1 MNIGQRISLCLAMAL
16 LALGP
21 VGSVWGATVSGRAST
36 VLEWRDDPQGAAALP
51 GYQYLQLNI
60 GDIAGKGLDF
70 KGYGRLADDFNNE
83 LDIDSRLYY
92 AYLEK
97 KGLLTNLDAKLGRQF
112 ISTTAG
118 ASIMDGLYLNYNNLG
133 PLKLALFGGG
143 DVAYYSGYNAED
155 VIAGGKLSG
164 RFIDSLDLGVSYIQK
179 WNDGDLSHELIGF
192 DAAYDVKEL
201 INLYSETQYSW
212 LTDEVTYFLAGAHYY
227 RNPKWSLRTE
237 YLYSLPV
244 FSATSI
250 YSVFAVSEYQELMAE
265 LNYSIAPGLRAFGRY
280 SREMYEDFA
289 DANVFEL
296 GLEKIRTARCAGYL
310 TGVWR
315 DDGDGQD
322 LKGFKVYGSYLL
334 TQSLQAGAGAHLD
347 VLERRLDDTDD
358 ETSSSRLWLD
368 LTAYLTK
375 TVNVEAKAER
385 IESDLWDEY
394 YQGRIRLNVLF

>member
-1 MNIGQRISLCLAMAL
+1 MNIGQRISLCMVMAL

-21 VGSVWGATVSGRAST
+21 VGAVWGATVSGRAST
-36 VLEWRDDPQGAAALP
+36 VLEWRDDPQGDAALP

-60 GDIAGKGLDF
+60 GDIAAKGIDF

-97 KGLLTNLDAKLGRQF
+97 KGLLTNLDLKLGRQF

-118 ASIMDGLYLNYNNLG
+118 ASIMDGLYLNYSNLG

-164 RFIDSLDLGVSYIQK
+164 RFLDSLDLGVSYIQK

-212 LTDEVTYFLAGAHYY
+212 LTDEVTYFLAGANYY

-250 YSVFAVSEYQELMAE
+250 YSVFSVAEYQELMAE

-334 TQSLQAGAGAHLD
+334 NQYLQAGAGAHLD
-347 VLERRLDDTDD
+347 VLERRLDDADD

-375 TVNVEAKAER
+375 TVNVEAKVER

>member
-21 VGSVWGATVSGRAST
+21 VGVVWGATVSGRAST
-36 VLEWRDDPQGAAALP
+36 VLEWRDDPQGDAALP

-60 GDIAGKGLDF
+60 GDIAGKGIDF
-70 KGYGRLADDFNNE
+70 RGYGRLADDFNNE

-97 KGLLTNLDAKLGRQF
+97 KGLLPSLDAKFGRQF

-118 ASIMDGLYLNYNNLG
+118 ASIMDGLYLNYDKLG

-143 DVAYYSGYNAED
+143 DVAYYTGYNAED
-155 VIAGGKLSG
+155 FIAGGKVSG
-164 RFIDSLDLGVSYIQK
+164 QFFDSLDLGLSYIQK
-179 WNDGDLSHELIGF
+179 WNDSELSHELIGF
-192 DAAYDVKEL
+192 DVAYDVKEL

-212 LTDEVTYFLAGAHYY
+212 LTEEVTYFLAGAHYY

-250 YSVFAVSEYQELMAE
+250 YSVFSVAEYQELMAE
-265 LNYSIAPGLRAFGRY
+265 LTYSIVPGLRAFGRY
-280 SREMYEDFA
+280 SREMYEDY
-289 DANVFEL
+289 DDGNVFEA

-322 LKGFKVYGSYLL
+322 LKGFKIYGSYLL
-334 TQSLQAGAGAHLD
+334 NQLLQAGAGAHVD

-358 ETSSSRLWLD
+358 ETSSSRLWVD
-368 LTAYLTK
+368 LTAYLSK
-375 TVNVEAKAER
+375 TLNVEAKAER

>member
-1 MNIGQRISLCLAMAL
+1 MNIGQRISLCMVMAL

-21 VGSVWGATVSGRAST
+21 VGTVWGATVSGRAST
-36 VLEWRDDPQGAAALP
+36 VLEWRDDPQGDAALP

-60 GDIAGKGLDF
+60 GDIAGKGIDF

-118 ASIMDGLYLNYNNLG
+118 ASIMDGLYLNYSNLG

-164 RFIDSLDLGVSYIQK
+164 QFIDSLDLGLSYIQK

-201 INLYSETQYSW
+201 INLYSETQFSW

-250 YSVFAVSEYQELMAE
+250 YSVFSVAEYQELMAE
-265 LNYSIAPGLRAFGRY
+265 LNYSIAPGLRVFGRY

-289 DANVFEL
+289 DANVFEA

-322 LKGFKVYGSYLL
+322 LKGFKIYGSYLL
-334 TQSLQAGAGAHLD
+334 NQALQAGAGAHVD

-358 ETSSSRLWLD
+358 ETSSSRLWVD

>member
-1 MNIGQRISLCLAMAL
+1 MKIGQRISLCLAMAL

-21 VGSVWGATVSGRAST
+21 VGTVWGATVSGRAST
-36 VLEWRDDPQGAAALP
+36 VLEWRDDPQGDAALP

-60 GDIAGKGLDF
+60 GDIAGKGVDF

-97 KGLLTNLDAKLGRQF
+97 KGLLPNLDAKLGRQF
-112 ISTTAG
+112 IATTAG
-118 ASIMDGLYLNYNNLG
+118 ASIMDGLYLNYSNLG
-133 PLKLALFGGG
+133 PLKLSLFGGG

-155 VIAGGKLSG
+155 VIAGGKVSG
-164 RFIDSLDLGVSYIQK
+164 QFFDSLDLGLSYIQK

-192 DAAYDVKEL
+192 DAAYDVKDL

-212 LTDEVTYFLAGAHYY
+212 LTDEVTYFLAGANYY

-250 YSVFAVSEYQELMAE
+250 YSVFSVAEYQELMAE
-265 LNYSIAPGLRAFGRY
+265 LNYSISPGLRAFGRY

-289 DANVFEL
+289 DANVFEA

-310 TGVWR
+310 SGVWR

-334 TQSLQAGAGAHLD
+334 NQSLQAGAGAHLD
-347 VLERRLDDTDD
+347 VLERRLDDTND
-358 ETSSSRLWLD
+358 ETSSSRLWVD

-385 IESDLWDEY
+385 VESDLWDEY

>member
-36 VLEWRDDPQGAAALP
+36 VLEWRDDPQGDAALP

-164 RFIDSLDLGVSYIQK
+164 RFLDSLGLGLSYIQK

-265 LNYSIAPGLRAFGRY
+265 LGYSIAPGLRAFGRY

-347 VLERRLDDTDD
+347 VLERRLDETDD

-375 TVNVEAKAER
+375 TLNVEAKAER

>member
-1 MNIGQRISLCLAMAL
+1 MNIGQRISLCMVMAL
-16 LALGP
+16 LAFGP
-21 VGSVWGATVSGRAST
+21 VGTVWGATVSGRAST
-36 VLEWRDDPQGAAALP
+36 VLEWRDDPQGDAALP

-60 GDIAGKGLDF
+60 GDIADKGVDF

-97 KGLLTNLDAKLGRQF
+97 KGLLNGLDAKLGRQF

-118 ASIMDGLYLNYNNLG
+118 ASIMDGLYLNYSNLG

-164 RFIDSLDLGVSYIQK
+164 QFFDNLDLGLSYIQK

-201 INLYSETQYSW
+201 INLYSETQFSW

-227 RNPKWSLRTE
+227 RSPKWSLRTE

-265 LNYSIAPGLRAFGRY
+265 LNYSISPGLRAFGRY

-289 DANVFEL
+289 DANVFEA

-322 LKGFKVYGSYLL
+322 LKGFKIYGSYLL
-334 TQSLQAGAGAHLD
+334 TKALQAGAGAHVD

>member
-1 MNIGQRISLCLAMAL
+1 MNIGQRICLCMAMAL

-21 VGSVWGATVSGRAST
+21 VGAAWGATVSGRAST
-36 VLEWRDDPQGAAALP
+36 VLEWREDPQGDRALP
-51 GYQYLQLNI
+51 SYQYLQLNI
-60 GDIAGKGLDF
+60 GDIGGKGLDF
-70 KGYGRLADDFNNE
+70 KGYGRLADDFNSE

-97 KGLLTNLDAKLGRQF
+97 KGLLDRLDLKLGRQF

-118 ASIMDGLYLNYNNLG
+118 ASIMDGLYLDYNNLG
-133 PLKLALFGGG
+133 PLKLSLFGGG
-143 DVAYYSGYNAED
+143 DVAYYTGYNAED
-155 VIAGGKLSG
+155 LIAGGKLSG
-164 RFIDSLDLGVSYIQK
+164 RFFDGLDLGVSYIQK
-179 WNDGDLSHELIGF
+179 WEEGDLSHELIGF
-192 DAAYDVKEL
+192 DAAYDVKDL

-227 RNPKWSLRTE
+227 RSPKWSLRAE

-250 YSVFAVSEYQELMAE
+250 YSVFAVAEYQELMAE
-265 LNYSIAPGLRAFGRY
+265 FHYSIAPGLRAFGRY
-280 SREMYEDFA
+280 SRELYEDFA
-289 DANVFEL
+289 DANVYEL
-296 GLEKIRTARCAGYL
+296 GIEKIRTLRCAGYL

-322 LKGFKVYGSYLL
+322 LRGFKVYGSYLIN
-334 TQSLQAGAGAHLD
+334 QYLQAGAGAHYD
-347 VLERRLDDTDD
+347 VLERRLEDTD

-385 IESDLWDEY
+385 VESDLWDEY